1 MWICFQQVDVTM
13 PIRFMVLLVDSI
25 ASVFPLLI
33 DVKVWIDDRA
43 ILGSWLMTDV
53 EMIATTKA
61 ETEAEAGVS
70 I

>member
-33 DVKVWIDDRA
+33 DVKV
-43 ILGSWLMTDV
+43 
-53 EMIATTKA
+53 
-61 ETEAEAGVS
+61 
-70 I
+70 